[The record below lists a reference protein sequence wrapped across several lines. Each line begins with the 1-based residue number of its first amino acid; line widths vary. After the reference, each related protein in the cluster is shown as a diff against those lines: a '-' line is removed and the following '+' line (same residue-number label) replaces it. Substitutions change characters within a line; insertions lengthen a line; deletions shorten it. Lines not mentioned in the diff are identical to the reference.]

1 MNRKSLDKIDVDVV
15 DKMVGDMLLAK
26 FNDNNQFINSI
37 RNHVNMNTSIDYA
50 IPDVQNKVDILDNQV
65 QYEPEY
71 VEQQQQEVQQISC
84 KEKEQINK
92 FVENE
97 IKDSPKK
104 IQIIKLV
111 IISLVIAAILCYLI
125 WKYVHTEYTY
135 FIMIGLVAVIL
146 ASDYYIYQKG
156 FVYKIF

>member
-1 MNRKSLDKIDVDVV
+1 MNGKSIDKIDIEVV

-65 QYEPEY
+65 QYESEY
-71 VEQQQQEVQQISC
+71 VEQQEVQQIPC
-84 KEKEQINK
+84 EEKEQINK

-135 FIMIGLVAVIL
+135 FIMIGLVAIIL
-146 ASDYYIYQKG
+146 GSDYYIYQKG

>member
-1 MNRKSLDKIDVDVV
+1 MNGKSLDKIDIDVV

-37 RNHVNMNTSIDYA
+37 RNHVNMNTSVDYA

-71 VEQQQQEVQQISC
+71 VEQRQEVQQISC
-84 KEKEQINK
+84 EEKEQINK

>member
-1 MNRKSLDKIDVDVV
+1 MNGKSLDKIDIDVV

-37 RNHVNMNTSIDYA
+37 RNHVNMNTSVDYA

-71 VEQQQQEVQQISC
+71 VEQQEVQQISC
-84 KEKEQINK
+84 EEKEQINK

>member
-1 MNRKSLDKIDVDVV
+1 MNGKSLDKIDIDVV

-71 VEQQQQEVQQISC
+71 VEQRQEVQQISC
-84 KEKEQINK
+84 EEKEQINK

-104 IQIIKLV
+104 IKIIKLV

>member
-1 MNRKSLDKIDVDVV
+1 MNGKSLDKIDIDVV

-37 RNHVNMNTSIDYA
+37 RNNVNMNTSIDYA

-65 QYEPEY
+65 HYEPGY
-71 VEQQQQEVQQISC
+71 VEQQEVQQISC
-84 KEKEQINK
+84 GEKEQINK

-125 WKYVHTEYTY
+125 WRYVHTEYTY
-135 FIMIGLVAVIL
+135 FIMIGLVAIIL

>member
-1 MNRKSLDKIDVDVV
+1 MNGKSLDKIDIDVV

-71 VEQQQQEVQQISC
+71 VEQQQEVQQISC